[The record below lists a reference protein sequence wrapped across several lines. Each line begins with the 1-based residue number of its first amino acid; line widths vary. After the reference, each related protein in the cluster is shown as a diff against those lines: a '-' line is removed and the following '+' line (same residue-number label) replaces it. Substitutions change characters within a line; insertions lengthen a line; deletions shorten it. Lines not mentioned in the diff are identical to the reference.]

1 MSFNRNISELKFW
14 CQAVLPL
21 VYDDS
26 LSYYELLCKV
36 VHKLNETIDLANKL
50 NSEWNDIKGT
60 ALQLIID
67 YVNEQINNGTIGT
80 MIEEATKEKFAEL
93 EKELNALGKTVTDNK
108 SETDSSIE
116 SLKNTVSSN
125 YSALSDKINVV
136 NNSRKT
142 FNFNGNTI
150 LIGDSYGDGYTPD
163 GNVTS
168 WCTLVKNYLNLGD
181 KCYAVTR
188 GGSGFKNG
196 TTFNALLRE
205 TVGHFAD
212 KTTVKNI
219 VVCGGYNDAN
229 YALNELILAIADF
242 KDKAIELYPEANVF
256 IGFCGFNT
264 DFEIRGKLLNACDG
278 YVSGCGYNGLTYLSG
293 IENAIHSDAMVASD
307 GLHPNTWGQ
316 ETLAKSV
323 TNALLC
329 GYASVVHAETNA
341 GIAMLNGFTD
351 KGSAVITSQHDGVV
365 SLSASISVSH
375 AGFDY
380 KMNGTDI
387 NIAKITGVY
396 FTGGYHSEITV
407 PVTLQNGG
415 TYKTFPATIRVVNQ
429 VIELSFRYAD
439 GTDYTSFNIQSI
451 QMPQFTINATTFM

>member
-1 MSFNRNISELKFW
+1 MIFHSNIGELRFW
-14 CQAVLPL
+14 CQKVLPL

-36 VHKLNETIDLANKL
+36 VHKLNETIELGNKL
-50 NSEWNDIKGT
+50 NDEWNDIKGT

-93 EKELNALGKTVTDNK
+93 EKELNSLSKTVTDNK
-108 SETDSSIE
+108 NDVDLKISEIN
-116 SLKNTVSSN
+116 NTVSSN
-125 YSALSDKINVV
+125 YNDLNGKINVV

-142 FNFNGNTI
+142 FNFTGNTI

-181 KCYAVTR
+181 SCFAVTR

-196 TTFNALLRE
+196 TTFNGLLRE
-205 TVGHFAD
+205 SVGHFSD
-212 KTTVKNI
+212 KNSVKNI

-229 YALNELILAIADF
+229 YSVNEIILAIADF
-242 KDKAIELYPEANVF
+242 KTKAVELYPEASVF

-264 DFEIRGKLLNACDG
+264 DYIIRAKLANACDG
-278 YVSGCGYNGLTYLSG
+278 YVSGCGYQGLTYLSG
-293 IENAIHSDAMVASD
+293 VENAIHSDAMVASD
-307 GLHPNTWGQ
+307 GIHPNTWGQ
-316 ETLAKSV
+316 ESLAKGI

-341 GIAMLNGFTD
+341 GVSMLNGFVD
-351 KGSAVITSQHDGVV
+351 KGSAVITSQHNGIM
-365 SLSASISVSH
+365 SLSASIGVSH
-375 AGFDY
+375 AGFSY
-380 KMNGTDI
+380 KMNGSDI
-387 NIAKITGVY
+387 QIAKISGVF
-396 FTGGYHSEITV
+396 FTGGYHSEVTV
-407 PVTLQNGG
+407 PITLQSGA
-415 TYKTFPATIRVVNQ
+415 TYKTFPGTIRVVNQ
-429 VIELSFRYAD
+429 VITLSIRYAD
-439 GTDYTSFNIQSI
+439 GGDYSSFNIQSI
-451 QMPQFTINATTFM
+451 QMPQFTINVTTFM

>member
-80 MIEEATKEKFAEL
+80 IIEEATKEKFAEL
-93 EKELNALGKTVTDNK
+93 EKELNALSKTVTDNK
-108 SETDSSIE
+108 TETDSSIE
-116 SLKNTVSSN
+116 SLNNTITSN

-142 FNFNGNTI
+142 FNFSGNTI
-150 LIGDSYGDGYTPD
+150 IIGDSYGDGYTPD

-168 WCTLVKNYLNLGD
+168 WCELVKNYLNLGD
-181 KCYAVTR
+181 KCYVITR

-205 TVGHFAD
+205 SVGHYSD

-219 VVCGGYNDAN
+219 IVCGGYNDAN
-229 YALNELILAIADF
+229 YSLNELILAIADF

-264 DFEIRGKLLNACDG
+264 DFEIRVSLLNACDS

-293 IENAIHSDAMVASD
+293 VENAIHSDAMVASD

-316 ETLAKSV
+316 ESLAKAI

-329 GYASVVHAETNA
+329 GYASVIHGETNA
-341 GIAMLNGFTD
+341 GVAMLNGFTD
-351 KGSAVITSQHDGVV
+351 NGSAVITSQHDGVV
-365 SLSASISVSH
+365 SLSAFISVSH

-380 KMNGTDI
+380 KMNETDI
-387 NIAKITGVY
+387 KIAKITGAY
-396 FTGGYHSEITV
+396 FTGGYHSEVTV

-415 TYKTFPATIRVVNQ
+415 TYKTFPGTIRVVNQ
-429 VIELSFRYAD
+429 IVTLSIRYAD
-439 GTDYTSFNIQSI
+439 GADYTSFNIQSI